1 MMRGVKK
8 TGYLFPL
15 ESLVAY
21 LYGLEGQL
29 LQKKGS
35 IFREMSERYV

>member
-1 MMRGVKK
+1 MRCEK

-15 ESLVAY
+15 GSSGAY

-35 IFREMSERYV
+35 IFREMSKRYV

>member
-1 MMRGVKK
+1 MGCEK

-21 LYGLEGQL
+21 LYGQGHKL
-29 LQKKGS
+29 LQKKG
-35 IFREMSERYV
+35 IILQNA

>member
-1 MMRGVKK
+1 MRCEK

-29 LQKKGS
+29 LQKKGI

>member
-1 MMRGVKK
+1 MGVKK

-21 LYGLEGQL
+21 LYGQGHKL